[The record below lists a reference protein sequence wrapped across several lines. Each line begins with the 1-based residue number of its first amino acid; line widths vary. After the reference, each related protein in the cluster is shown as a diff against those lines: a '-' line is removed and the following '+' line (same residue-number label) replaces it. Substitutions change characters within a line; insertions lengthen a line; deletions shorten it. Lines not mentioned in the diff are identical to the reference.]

1 MGVLRHGRDGR
12 NPVPAHVPLLEAR
25 RIAGHARWKASLLS
39 FFDSFDNF
47 DIDNAKHVRKRLLN
61 AYVIRQTGCGEV
73 DFAVPLLREYL
84 P

>member
-1 MGVLRHGRDGR
+1 MRGGR
-12 NPVPAHVPLLEAR
+12 
-25 RIAGHARWKASLLS
+25 ASLLS

-47 DIDNAKHVRKRLLN
+47 DIDNAKHIRKRLLD

>member
-1 MGVLRHGRDGR
+1 MIQSAQLFGHY
-12 NPVPAHVPLLEAR
+12 PVE
-25 RIAGHARWKASLLS
+25 ASLLS

-47 DIDNAKHVRKRLLN
+47 DIDNAKHIRKRLLD